1 MLFLEQ
7 HQVWGGLG
15 QGRHGGVQPLSDK
28 QDSSPNEPQVDVI
41 VMQVIQALGCRGVK
55 GSAMVIAEDKD
66 TGLLL
71 RADVIVD
78 KIHSFKI
85 VKLKWTL

>member
-1 MLFLEQ
+1 
-7 HQVWGGLG
+7 
-15 QGRHGGVQPLSDK
+15 VQPLSDK

-85 VKLKWTL
+85 VKQNCQTKMNFIISGRNSRKV